1 VRTHV
6 LDNGKFADILTE
18 MFSLSEQPRKMRKA
32 DDLHDRALQVAAD
45 TYRLNLFNQLT
56 GRTSPK
62 GPSVSDGELS
72 EAIRQ
77 SFTQVS
83 DARFREMIELSTDA
97 ALEAYDRVV
106 CAAAFKFSRSRR
118 SN

>member
-1 VRTHV
+1 
-6 LDNGKFADILTE
+6 
-18 MFSLSEQPRKMRKA
+18 MRKTLH
-32 DDLHDRALQVAAD
+32 LHDWAWKVAAD
-45 TYRLNLFNQLT
+45 TYRLNISQLT
-56 GRTSPK
+56 GRTIPK
-62 GPSVSDGELS
+62 EQLVSDDQLTD
-72 EAIRQ
+72 AISQ

-106 CAAAFKFSRSRR
+106 TAATKLSRSRR

>member
-1 VRTHV
+1 
-6 LDNGKFADILTE
+6 
-18 MFSLSEQPRKMRKA
+18 MRKTVH
-32 DDLHDRALQVAAD
+32 LHDWAWIVAAD
-45 TYRLNLFNQLT
+45 TYRLNLFSQLT
-56 GRTSPK
+56 GRTAPK
-62 GPSVSDGELS
+62 EQSVSDDQLTD
-72 EAIRQ
+72 AIGQ

-106 CAAAFKFSRSRR
+106 TAATKLSRSRR

>member
-1 VRTHV
+1 
-6 LDNGKFADILTE
+6 
-18 MFSLSEQPRKMRKA
+18 MFRLSKQPIKMRKV
-32 DDLHDRALQVAAD
+32 DDLHDRAVQVAAD

-56 GRTSPK
+56 GRTTPK
-62 GPSVSDGELS
+62 GPSVSDSELT

-83 DARFREMIELSTDA
+83 DARFREMIVLSTDA
-97 ALEAYDRVV
+97 ALEAYDRIVS
-106 CAAAFKFSRSRR
+106 AASKFSRCRL

>member
-1 VRTHV
+1 MAKTTKDPTV
-6 LDNGKFADILTE
+6 A
-18 MFSLSEQPRKMRKA
+18 SLSKQPIMMRKA

-56 GRTSPK
+56 GRTTPK
-62 GPSVSDGELS
+62 GPSVSDDELS

-106 CAAAFKFSRSRR
+106 SAYFKFSRSRR